1 MIKNMKNKTDIY
13 LYNEDF
19 ERICRLNTVI
29 IKENNEVVA
38 LLLYISNSKS

>member
-1 MIKNMKNKTDIY
+1 MIKNMKKRTDIY

-19 ERICRLNTVI
+19 ERICRSNTVI
-29 IKENNEVVA
+29 IKEINEVVA